1 MTNTKRKI
9 AVIGA
14 GWSGLSAAVRL
25 SDHADVVLFEAG
37 KSAGGRARALAAD
50 NAGFSFLDNGQ
61 HIMLY
66 AYRSVRHLMD
76 KIGVD
81 YRKNCK
87 RLPLQW
93 YLADGLRF
101 QTASLP
107 APLHIVWGILR
118 ARNIARGEK
127 LALLRQMRKLQRYE
141 GADMPLG
148 QWLREQS
155 CPPKLLRDFWR
166 PLVLGA
172 LNTPPETAGLYILQ
186 NVLRDGVWAEKNAAD
201 YLLPKTDLNSLLADP
216 AVDFLRRHGAAIR
229 FGERVGRLEILPDG
243 RVRANG
249 QVFDAAI
256 PAVAPYHAAALMPS
270 ETPDEIQTAFSQTN
284 CHSITTVYLRYAE
297 TVTLPAPVC
306 GLADGTVQWFFQRG
320 LLGGSGRE
328 VSAVISASDQIGRLA
343 AEEWIRRADADLR
356 RICPDPGALLAA
368 KALTEKRAT
377 AAAEAGRRPPDCRWL
392 QQHNIYPAGD
402 YLHPRYPA
410 TLEAAVQSGNMAA
423 EMLLNRL

>member
-1 MTNTKRKI
+1 MKRKI

-25 SDHADVVLFEAG
+25 SDCADIVLFEAG
-37 KSAGGRARALAAD
+37 KSAGGRARTLAGD

-81 YRKNCK
+81 YRRNCAK
-87 RLPLQW
+87 LPLQW

-107 APLHIVWGILR
+107 APLHLIWGILR
-118 ARNIARGEK
+118 AEGIAQREK
-127 LALLRQMRKLQRYE
+127 TALFGQMWQLKKRS
-141 GADMPLG
+141 GADTSVG
-148 QWLREQS
+148 QWLREQA

-172 LNTPPETAGLYILQ
+172 LNTPLETASLNILQ
-186 NVLRDGVWAEKNAAD
+186 NVLRDGIWAEKDAAA
-201 YLLPKTDLNSLLADP
+201 YLLPKTDLGSLLAVP
-216 AVDFLRRHGAAIR
+216 AVDFLRGRGAEIR

-243 RVRANG
+243 RIKANG
-249 QVFDAAI
+249 KIFDAAVL
-256 PAVAPYHAAALMPS
+256 AVAPYHAAALLPA
-270 ETPDEIQTAFSQTN
+270 ETPPVVQTAFSQIR
-284 CHSITTVYLRYAE
+284 HHAITTVYLRYAE
-297 TVTLPAPVC
+297 AVRLPAPMC
-306 GLADGTVQWFFQRG
+306 GLADGNVQWFFQRS
-320 LLGGSGRE
+320 LLGGSSRE
-328 VSAVISASDQIGRLA
+328 VSAVVSASDQAGKKD

-356 RICPDPGALLAA
+356 RICPDSGALLAA
-368 KALTEKRAT
+368 KAVTEKRAT
-377 AAAEAGRRPPDCRWL
+377 AASEAGRQLPDCRWL

-410 TLEAAVQSGNMAA
+410 TLEAAVQSGNLAA
-423 EMLLNRL
+423 EMLLNQL